1 MTDKKKVLVVEDE
14 AAVALALTDAL
25 TAEGFAVSV
34 AKEGESGLRVA
45 LTEHPDLILTDLRMP
60 GMDGMAMIDKLHE
73 DTWGRDANIIIL
85 SNASDLDTLKS
96 AMEHNAFHYMV
107 KGDNSMADIVAAVKK
122 QLLV

>member
-1 MTDKKKVLVVEDE
+1 MTDTKKVLIVEDE
-14 AAVALALTDAL
+14 AAVALALSDAL
-25 TAEGFAVSV
+25 SAEGLSVSV
-34 AKEGESGLRVA
+34 AKDGQAGLDMA
-45 LTEHPDLILTDLRMP
+45 LAEHPDLILTDLRMP

-73 DTWGRDANIIIL
+73 DSWGRDANIIIL

-122 QLLV
+122 QLHL